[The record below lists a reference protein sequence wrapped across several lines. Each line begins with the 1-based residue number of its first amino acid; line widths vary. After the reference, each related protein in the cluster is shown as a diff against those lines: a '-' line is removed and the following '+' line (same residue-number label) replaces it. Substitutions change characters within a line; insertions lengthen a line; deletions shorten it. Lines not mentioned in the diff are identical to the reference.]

1 VVQAEDDRLSL
12 FLEYE
17 VRIENEPD
25 ETVPQET
32 PPVSIGILET
42 PDTIDFI
49 GASAPRAGNLEVES
63 TVEHWATTEA
73 SPSPVFHNER
83 GAAEVVTPP
92 LGERPVLVGPKLQE
106 AQFQL
111 PQTSP
116 EGEGP
121 APQLPSR
128 LVYEYGYGSE
138 SEIVYR
144 RDPDLDNSVD
154 DDSLIATP
162 ELNAHVTY
170 RPTEWLETTL
180 EMILEREFPIQEE
193 HRVTLPNGDVEVS
206 ENRQLSLQ
214 VDQAFAR
221 IKNVTDPFEFTLGR
235 LDFEDD
241 RHWLYDTSLDIAQV
255 SLGQGAVNTYFS
267 VGRENLVDPDLLQDT
282 EKDSINTYILYADYR
297 GIEGV
302 KLGAYSIY
310 RDDRDD
316 QEGKPWHLGV
326 RSHGRVSD
334 ELSYWSELATLRG
347 SDENSRNYS
356 AYAFDVGGTYRFL
369 NLPYNPNI
377 TLGFALATGDGDPD
391 DNKDNGFRQTGLE
404 SNESRFAG
412 LSEFKVYGETLD
424 PELSNLK
431 ILTGGLGFRPTTD
444 VSIDFVYHKYW
455 LYDDAGG
462 IRSDVITAETNQ
474 DPTRSSNDVG
484 DGFDVVLGLRSLFG
498 IRRLGMDL
506 RTGWFFPG
514 DAFRN
519 EQSDGSFSKAD
530 KGISLVTKFWW

>member
-1 VVQAEDDRLSL
+1 LIQLYQV
-12 FLEYE
+12 
-17 VRIENEPD
+17 
-25 ETVPQET
+25 
-32 PPVSIGILET
+32 
-42 PDTIDFI
+42 TIDAGSSSGPYI
-49 GASAPRAGNLEVES
+49 QQADGETAGAQPTDE
-63 TVEHWATTEA
+63 
-73 SPSPVFHNER
+73 
-83 GAAEVVTPP
+83 GAASDATEV
-92 LGERPVLVGPKLQE
+92 QE

-111 PQTSP
+111 PQPSP

-162 ELNAHVTY
+162 ELNAHITY

-180 EMILEREFPIQEE
+180 EMILEREFPLQEE

-221 IKNVTDPFEFTLGR
+221 IKNVTDPFDFTLGR

-241 RHWLYDTSLDIAQV
+241 RHWIYDTSLDIAKV
-255 SLGQGAVNTYFS
+255 GLGLGRGKVNAHFS
-267 VGRENLVDPDLLQDT
+267 VGRENLVDNDLLQDT
-282 EKDSINTYILYADYR
+282 EKNDINTYIFYADYR
-297 GIEGV
+297 ATEGI
-302 KLGAYSIY
+302 KLAAYSIY

-326 RSHGRVSD
+326 RSLGLAS
-334 ELSYWSELATLRG
+334 EEFSYCTELAALRG
-347 SDENSRNYS
+347 SDENSRNYA
-356 AYAFDVGGTYRFL
+356 AYAFDVGGTYRFP

-377 TLGFALATGDGDPD
+377 TLGFALGTGDGDPD

-444 VSIDFVYHKYW
+444 ISIDFVYHKYW

-484 DGFDVVLGLRSLFG
+484 DAFDVVLGFRKLFG

-514 DAFRN
+514 EAFRN
-519 EQSDGSFSKAD
+519 EQSDGSFRKAD